1 MATATAPVAQTA
13 QDKLDAI
20 TELLE
25 AFPADY
31 SPSYWE
37 DADDIAAIN
46 GKIEL
51 ANKIRSV
58 LNG

>member
-1 MATATAPVAQTA
+1 MAATLTTPDAQV
-13 QDKLDAI
+13 KLDAI

-37 DADDIAAIN
+37 DADDIASMT

-51 ANKIRSV
+51 ANKIRSI
-58 LNG
+58 LKG

>member
-1 MATATAPVAQTA
+1 MAATLTTTDAQV
-13 QDKLDAI
+13 KLDAI
-20 TELLE
+20 NELLE
-25 AFPADY
+25 SFPADY

-51 ANKIRSV
+51 ANKIRSI